1 MRVFTEEEMEKY
13 YRYLIEV
20 VVNEDD
26 IKGRCAI
33 CGEKLDDVE
42 LPSGPERK
50 VTCLKDRDYFEESF
64 DEAVE
69 FGEITLD

>member
-1 MRVFTEEEMEKY
+1 MREFSEKEIKKYYQHIVELVGGEEE
-13 YRYLIEV
+13 L
-20 VVNEDD
+20 D
-26 IKGRCAI
+26 GRCAI
-33 CGEKLDDVE
+33 CGEKLDNVE

-69 FGEITLD
+69 FGEIVLD